1 MRLRDADG
9 HDDDD
14 GVHADDGHDVHAD
27 GDRDDDGDVHSD
39 SLPAGG

>member
-1 MRLRDADG
+1 MKLRDADG

-14 GVHADDGHDVHAD
+14 EAHADDGHEVHAD
-27 GDRDDDGDVHSD
+27 DDRHDEDDIDSD